1 MARLPQPGSDA
12 GTWGSVLNEFLAV
25 SHTATGQ
32 LKSGS
37 VTPTQLQA
45 NTPVAGQIL
54 TTDGAD
60 FVWSSPSDGSAPV
73 PDATVS
79 TKGLIRLSGDLAG
92 DALTPQ
98 VGYGKIIGGEN
109 GHIATGTIINAN
121 IHPTAAISK
130 SKLAPLAIT
139 NNDISNS
146 ANIAQSKIANLGTTL
161 LGKADT
167 AHIHSIEDITNLQSI
182 LSSVGANGP
191 LTIDDIANL
200 QQTLSGKAASV
211 HTHTSGQI
219 TNLRSTVAD
228 IIGDQIQAGSNVTV
242 NYDDATGITTIASA
256 GGGGSGTPSESV
268 LSVAGRT
275 GDVVLTAGDIASGTL
290 SASRIPNI
298 AATKVT
304 SGEFDI
310 DRIPTGT
317 SSTTVALGNHT
328 HTGYAPTSH
337 THSASNITSGVLSI
351 DRIPTGTSS
360 TTVAA
365 GNHSHSNYAS
375 TSHTHDDRYYTQS
388 ETDSL
393 LSDKMNKDQK
403 GVANGLA
410 SLGSD
415 GKIPTGQL
423 PALAINNTFTVS
435 SQTAMLALTAQRGDI
450 AIRTDKGSS
459 YILAADA
466 PATLSN
472 WKELIANPTIAA
484 ATSTSAGIVELA
496 TNAEVVSGTSATR
509 AVTPAALT
517 AALNA
522 AGNVVTVLSGSQS
535 VPNGTPAGLIVRL

>member
-25 SHTATGQ
+25 SHTTSGQ
-32 LKSGS
+32 LKSGVVS
-37 VTPTQLQA
+37 PVQLQA
-45 NTPVAGQIL
+45 NTPVAGQVL
-54 TTDGAD
+54 TTDGSG
-60 FVWSSPSDGSAPV
+60 FVWSSPSDGSAPI

-98 VGYGKIIGGEN
+98 IGYGKVIGGEN

-130 SKLAPLAIT
+130 SKLAPLAIN
-139 NNDISNS
+139 NNDISNT
-146 ANIAQSKIANLGTTL
+146 ANIAQSKILNLNTSL
-161 LGKADT
+161 AAKADT
-167 AHIHSIEDITNLQSI
+167 EHIHSIEDITNLQSI

-191 LTIDDIANL
+191 LTIEDVTNL
-200 QQTLSGKAASV
+200 QQTLNGKAASV

-242 NYDDATGITTIASA
+242 NYDDTTGITTIASA
-256 GGGGSGTPSESV
+256 GGGGSGTPSDSV

-275 GDVVLTAGDIASGTL
+275 GDVVLSAGDIASGTL
-290 SASRIPNI
+290 NGARIPNLS
-298 AATKVT
+298 ATKIT
-304 SGEFDI
+304 SGELDI

-317 SSTTVALGNHT
+317 SATTVALGNHT
-328 HTGYAPTSH
+328 HSGYAPTSH
-337 THSASNITSGVLSI
+337 THSAANITSGTLSI

-365 GNHSHSNYAS
+365 GNHTHSNYAS
-375 TSHTHDDRYYTQS
+375 ASHTHDDRYYTQS
-388 ETDSL
+388 ESNSL
-393 LSDKMNKDQK
+393 LSDKMDKDQK
-403 GVANGLA
+403 GVANGIA

-435 SQTAMLALTAQRGDI
+435 SQSAMLALTAQRGDI
-450 AIRTDKGSS
+450 AIRTDRGSS

-466 PATLSN
+466 PGTLSN
-472 WKELIANPTIAA
+472 WKELIANPSINA
-484 ATSTSAGIVELA
+484 ATTSVAGIVELS
-496 TNAEVVSGTSATR
+496 TNAEAVTGTNTTR

-535 VPNGTPAGLIVRL
+535 VPSGTPAGLIVRL